1 MKYISM
7 NDLKFSFDDQGNT
20 TQISVSYNTFNEG
33 ERFNAQVILTNDYV
47 QSANENL
54 TLDNMSKTQCDN
66 LARRRLREWLNV
78 DEPTDDTT
86 NTSSDS
92 TSQETTQ

>member
-1 MKYISM
+1 M
-7 NDLKFSFDDQGNT
+7 NNLQYAFNDQGET
-20 TQISVSYNTFNEG
+20 TEITVSFNTFNEG
-33 ERFNAQVILTNDYV
+33 ERFNGQVILTEDYV
-47 QSANENL
+47 KSANENL

-66 LARRRLREWLNV
+66 LARRRLKEWLNV

-92 TSQETTQ
+92 TNQTR

>member
-1 MKYISM
+1 M

-33 ERFNAQVILTNDYV
+33 ERFNAQVILTEDYV
-47 QSANENL
+47 KSANDNL
-54 TLDNMSKTQCDN
+54 TLDNMNKEQCDN

-92 TSQETTQ
+92 TNQTR

>member
-1 MKYISM
+1 MNYISM

-20 TQISVSYNTFNEG
+20 TQITVSYNTFNEG

-66 LARRRLREWLNV
+66 IARRRIREWINV
-78 DEPTDDTT
+78 EEPKEKQNSSEEEST
-86 NTSSDS
+86 N
-92 TSQETTQ
+92 